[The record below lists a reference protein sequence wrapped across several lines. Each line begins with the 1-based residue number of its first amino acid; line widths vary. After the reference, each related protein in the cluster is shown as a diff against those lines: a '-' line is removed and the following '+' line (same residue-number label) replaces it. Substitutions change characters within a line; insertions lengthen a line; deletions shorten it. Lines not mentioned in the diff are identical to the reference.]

1 MYELEDITERVILIG
16 VQEEEGEEAQ
26 ESLEE
31 LGELARTA
39 GAAVAG
45 KVIQKREKIHP
56 GTYIGKGKIEEV
68 RMLILMQ
75 DATGVICDD
84 ELSPAQMNN
93 LQQELECKVMDRTPG
108 PLVPI
113 PPPRR
118 DRECFG
124 TGLPV

>member
-56 GTYIGKGKIEEV
+56 GTYIGKGKIE
-68 RMLILMQ
+68 
-75 DATGVICDD
+75 
-84 ELSPAQMNN
+84 
-93 LQQELECKVMDRTPG
+93 
-108 PLVPI
+108 
-113 PPPRR
+113 
-118 DRECFG
+118 
-124 TGLPV
+124 